1 MNSAVGPNF
10 KEKVVEHGTCESREQ
25 CTGLTGKNASARKRA
40 KRTSQTEAK

>member
-1 MNSAVGPNF
+1 MGLNF
-10 KEKVVEHGTCESREQ
+10 KEKVAGYGTCESHEQ